1 MERVKSK
8 RKRPHRHHFGD
19 LGIYLFLSRHG
30 KDFRAET
37 MRDDFHK
44 LCGVV
49 SGSGHLEGA
58 GDPQPVG
65 PNQLVY
71 LPAGTPHR
79 LADDPADP
87 LTIVVVCFYESVFG
101 NCTTAVEALS
111 LFREDFPAMTPF
123 RLPDNYA
130 RLQAKNR
137 LKAMFIEQMERKGG
151 SRSMLLSQLIDL
163 LVFAARTYAEHRALE
178 AADAESE
185 AFAGTLHFI
194 EDNFYRPIK
203 VEELAALANM
213 SYRSYTEQFKART
226 GKTVTQYLAERR
238 VEYAKRLMLETG
250 DILFASFEAGFGDL
264 TYFYRVFKKLNGST
278 PKQFIARHKPRSQ
291 NFQAA

>member
-1 MERVKSK
+1 MERVRSK

-37 MRDDFHK
+37 MRNDFHK

-49 SGSGHLEGA
+49 TGSGHLEGA
-58 GDPQPVG
+58 GDPRPVG
-65 PNQLVY
+65 ANQLIY
-71 LPAGTPHR
+71 LPAGVTHR
-79 LADDPADP
+79 LADDPSDP
-87 LTIVVVCFYESVFG
+87 LTLFVLCFYERVFG
-101 NCTTAVEALS
+101 DCTTAVEALT
-111 LFREDFPAMTPF
+111 LFRQDFPVMTPF

-130 RLQAKNR
+130 RLQTKNR
-137 LKAMFIEQMERKGG
+137 VKAMFIEQTGRREG

-163 LVFAARTYAEHRALE
+163 LVFVARAHAGHRELE
-178 AADAESE
+178 AADADAE

-213 SYRSYTEQFKART
+213 SYRSYTEQFKTRT

-264 TYFYRVFKKLNGST
+264 TYFYRVFKKQVGST
-278 PKQFIARHKPRSQ
+278 PKQFIARHKPRPQ